1 MNICRLI
8 NQATPKIMIAFKNPI
23 VLFMCIAVLTVFSH
37 WILVQVYATFCAPW
51 GFLGP
56 FKMFIT
62 LGSPTCHFINM
73 IQVELAKHYMTIWIS
88 AATACV
94 AWIATKVV

>member
-1 MNICRLI
+1 MNAL
-8 NQATPKIMIAFKNPI
+8 KNPI
-23 VLFMCIAVLTVFSH
+23 AMFIFIAILTVFSH
-37 WILVQVYATFCAPW
+37 WTLVQAYATFCAPW
-51 GFLGP
+51 GILGP
-56 FKMFIT
+56 FKMFMT

-94 AWIATKVV
+94 AWIASKVV

>member
-8 NQATPKIMIAFKNPI
+8 NQATPKIMTALKNPI
-23 VLFMCIAVLTVFSH
+23 IMFMCIAIFTVFLH
-37 WILVQVYATFCAPW
+37 WTLIQIYTTFCATW
-51 GFLGP
+51 GLLGP

-88 AATACV
+88 AATASV
-94 AWIATKVV
+94 AWIATKVI